1 MLNIK
6 IDEELPGKYKVALSG
21 RLDTDT
27 VAEFDAEM
35 AVVLEKYPPILVFDM
50 AGLEFISSAGI
61 SALFRVE
68 KHMRSAGGRTLLLQ
82 LQPQVSKVLEIVRTV
97 DLKTVFRDTAELES
111 YLSDVQTK
119 GFGSRT

>member
-1 MLNIK
+1 MLIMK

-27 VAEFDAEM
+27 VAEFDTQIAS
-35 AVVLEKYPPILVFDM
+35 VLEKNPPILVFDM

-61 SALFRVE
+61 SALFRVQ
-68 KHMRSAGGRTLLLQ
+68 KHVRSAGGQTLLLQ

-97 DLKTVFRDTAELES
+97 DLKSVFRNVAELEG
-111 YLSDVQTK
+111 YLAELQKK
-119 GFGSRT
+119 GFGTAA